1 MLEVI
6 RKLTKIHQEFTVC
19 QAHLEALRVNYF
31 IYLLDIPMKSGPLLP
46 QFPRR
51 GN

>member
-1 MLEVI
+1 MLEVK

-19 QAHLEALRVNYF
+19 QTHLEALRVNYF
-31 IYLLDIPMKSGPLLP
+31 IYPHDNPMKSGLLLP
-46 QFPRR
+46 QFSRQ